1 MKESLYKLL
10 CRARVV
16 FFESPGCWYE
26 GAIYALAPAL
36 LATRPLA
43 EMMFPD
49 WLLLDHRHLAYIG
62 AFILSFA
69 ALTIFL
75 YVPFVVYRARE
86 RLTHLDRCLSAG
98 HAVLAE
104 VIEVVRGGVS
114 PHNPSKQ
121 LCVARAQAVE
131 PAPRV
136 FELTHFLEHP
146 PHLKTGD
153 RILLYVLD
161 ESDQPVFAR
170 SVYVCLAAPERQS
183 QIAEKLKACC
193 NDKFGRFSFEKISF
207 VRPRTAS
214 LE

>member
-1 MKESLYKLL
+1 MKESLHKLL

-49 WLLLDHRHLAYIG
+49 WLLLDHRHLAGIG

-75 YVPFVVYRARE
+75 YLPFVVYRARE
-86 RLTHLDRCLSAG
+86 RLTHLAKCLSAG
-98 HAVLAE
+98 QPILTE
-104 VIEVVRGGVS
+104 VIEVVPGGAS

-121 LCVARAQAVE
+121 LSVARTRDVDTATAE
-131 PAPRV
+131 
-136 FELTHFLEHP
+136 FEITYFLEYP
-146 PHLKTGD
+146 PYLKIGD
-153 RILLYVLD
+153 RILLYVLR

-170 SVYVCLAAPERQS
+170 SVYLCLVAPERQS
-183 QIAEKLKACC
+183 EMVEKLKASR
-193 NDKFGRFSFEKISF
+193 NDELGWFSYERILF
-207 VRPRTAS
+207 VRENGPR
-214 LE
+214 E